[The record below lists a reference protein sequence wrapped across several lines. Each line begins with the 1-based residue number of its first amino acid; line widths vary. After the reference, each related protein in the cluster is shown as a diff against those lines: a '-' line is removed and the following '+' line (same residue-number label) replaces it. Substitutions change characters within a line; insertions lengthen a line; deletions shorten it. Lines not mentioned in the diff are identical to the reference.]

1 MNNLFDISTPKKR
14 ERFLLIVAGIL
25 FVVIII
31 PVMYQLFGANTTRL
45 RAERIR
51 LKESI
56 EKLENDVR
64 QKDRI
69 KKRLDELTEQSLPP
83 GDALAQS
90 LYQNWLIKTAE
101 DVGLQGN
108 QVAPGSVTPMKDHYR
123 KFTMTLNSRGNLK
136 QISEFLR
143 VFHKTD
149 YLHLVRKVTPR
160 MTRNWDQMDVSITV
174 EALTLPQ
181 AKTSQRLR
189 NIPARA
195 IAITDTER
203 QTLRDITQR
212 NLFVA
217 WSPPPTPGPKDKEDD
232 EPIIVAPN
240 VFDHSPYC
248 YIGSILEVDG
258 KPQVWIDVRTEG
270 KQFKLYEG
278 DMFRLGGVRCF
289 IKKID
294 FDNRKV
300 DVEAA
305 GGMYTIKSGNSFV
318 EYE

>member
-1 MNNLFDISTPKKR
+1 MNNLFDISTPEKR

-25 FVVIII
+25 LVIIVI
-31 PVMYQLFGANTTRL
+31 PIMYSLFGSKTTRL
-45 RAERIR
+45 RADRTR
-51 LKESI
+51 LKEDI
-56 EKLENDVR
+56 AKLENDVR
-64 QKDRI
+64 QKDQI
-69 KKRLDELTEQSLPP
+69 KKRLDELIEQSLPP

-90 LYQNWLIKTAE
+90 LYQNWLIKTAY
-101 DVGLQGN
+101 DAGLQGN

-136 QISEFLR
+136 EISEFLR
-143 VFHKTD
+143 LFHKTD
-149 YLHLVRKVTPR
+149 YLHLVRKVAPR
-160 MTRNWDQMDVSITV
+160 MTRNWEQMDVSITV
-174 EALTLPQ
+174 EALMLPQ

-189 NIPARA
+189 NIPART
-195 IAITDTER
+195 IAITDAES

-217 WSPPPTPGPKDKEDD
+217 WSPPPPTGPTGPTTPP
-232 EPIIVAPN
+232 PPN

-248 YIGSILEVDG
+248 FIGSILEVDG
-258 KPQVWIDVRTEG
+258 KPQVWVDVRTEG

-305 GGMYTIKSGNSFV
+305 GGMYTIKSGNSFA